1 MFPSSCDQGVIS
13 CTVCVIRREY
23 CLSLLCPSGRILDVC
38 PQECKDDNGW
48 PLFSTRCV
56 LGTSGIIAHLAHPDA
71 SVGLIYVTQLLAFAR
86 FVFFAWNAYSF
97 PLVSSKLTRS
107 HPPINA
113 LLQGHCPW
121 SFGLGQNPCYA
132 RSSCSI
138 SHLSTITHVKY
149 LYSFIKKKNN
159 QVLTMFLSLV

>member
-1 MFPSSCDQGVIS
+1 MFPSSCDQAVMS

-38 PQECKDDNGW
+38 PQECKDGNSW
-48 PLFSTRCV
+48 PLFSTRRV

-71 SVGLIYVTQLLAFAR
+71 SVGLIYVTQLLAFACA
-86 FVFFAWNAYSF
+86 VFFAWNAYSF

-113 LLQGHCPW
+113 LLQGRLPR
-121 SFGLGQNPCYA
+121 SFSLGQNPRYV
-132 RSSCSI
+132 RSSRSI
-138 SHLSTITHVKY
+138 FHLSTITHVQF
-149 LYSFIKKKNN
+149 LYSFIKKNN
-159 QVLTMFLSLV
+159 QVLTMCLSLF